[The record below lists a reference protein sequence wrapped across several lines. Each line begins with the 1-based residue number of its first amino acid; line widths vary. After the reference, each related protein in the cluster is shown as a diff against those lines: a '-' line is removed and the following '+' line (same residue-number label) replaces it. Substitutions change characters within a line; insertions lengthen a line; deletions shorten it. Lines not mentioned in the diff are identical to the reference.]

1 MLPSHSRILAEAI
14 SIAATSLKQ
23 RQSISLASFFQCPY
37 LPQSIF
43 PILIHLL
50 FFIVNQD
57 QGSALK
63 VAYIFKV
70 FGAKSC
76 LMTA

>member
-1 MLPSHSRILAEAI
+1 MSLFAPINI
-14 SIAATSLKQ
+14 SYSNTLT
-23 RQSISLASFFQCPY
+23 
-37 LPQSIF
+37 
-43 PILIHLL
+43 